1 MAHVGAIS
9 DLLSIRWQAGGTIV
23 GSNVVLETVSRI
35 EGQVDATA
43 EIALPSP
50 RQLEVNPLPS
60 ATLLETMLPRAA
72 PTF

>member
-1 MAHVGAIS
+1 VAHVGAIS

-43 EIALPSP
+43 EIAVS
-50 RQLEVNPLPS
+50 RV
-60 ATLLETMLPRAA
+60 TYR
-72 PTF
+72 